1 MSVSS
6 PGELLTT
13 LARGDYDA
21 IPGTPEAANLDF
33 KEQPSR
39 LDESPSKWELCKDV
53 AALSNTDGGCLVIG
67 YSVRRGP
74 TDVAEVADELR
85 PVPVDLINPDQ
96 YKKVLS
102 SGVYPPPSVALHAF
116 TEGLPEGARYS
127 CWRSALHRLGINRSW
142 GRPDPVMQAME
153 WLETAIRAMR
163 DGDELAKEVR
173 SLLHQRDD
181 VRRRLPRK
189 RFVIGSVSITMVV
202 AVCGVI
208 LPMLWSAVPWWVYSA
223 VPATVYALLAVIG
236 LLFVA

>member
-1 MSVSS
+1 
-6 PGELLTT
+6 
-13 LARGDYDA
+13 
-21 IPGTPEAANLDF
+21 
-33 KEQPSR
+33 
-39 LDESPSKWELCKDV
+39 
-53 AALSNTDGGCLVIG
+53 
-67 YSVRRGP
+67 
-74 TDVAEVADELR
+74 
-85 PVPVDLINPDQ
+85 
-96 YKKVLS
+96 
-102 SGVYPPPSVALHAF
+102 
-116 TEGLPEGARYS
+116 
-127 CWRSALHRLGINRSW
+127 
-142 GRPDPVMQAME
+142 MQAME

-236 LLFVA
+236 LLFVARRYTRGA